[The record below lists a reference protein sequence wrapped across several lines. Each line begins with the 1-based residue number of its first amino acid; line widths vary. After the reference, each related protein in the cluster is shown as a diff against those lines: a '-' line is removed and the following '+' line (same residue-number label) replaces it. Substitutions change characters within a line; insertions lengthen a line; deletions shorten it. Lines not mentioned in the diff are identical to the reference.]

1 MNVAPHGLS
10 SAIATDIVP
19 AVYRDVT
26 AELAFVRGGGRTVLA
41 RQRVPYPFHITRPFA
56 LDRDLPDMATIYLQ
70 SASGGLYRGDRLHL
84 DIRAGTGAMAHLTSQ
99 AATVVHRTPGAP
111 ARLLTSINVGD
122 GAFLALTNDPFIL
135 FPEAAFISA
144 MEVTLAANARAIVSD
159 GFATHDPEGLGR
171 PFERLETRVRIA
183 DESGR
188 LVATDRGTIS
198 GTGFAGP
205 NSPLGP
211 YRAMGNMLV
220 LGPRQSDIDPHELT
234 AALDALGCCVG
245 VSDLPNGGG
254 LVLRC
259 LAVDGGQLAR
269 GMDRLF
275 TLAFN
280 ALIGQSPARRRK

>member
-1 MNVAPHGLS
+1 M
-10 SAIATDIVP
+10 P
-19 AVYRDVT
+19 AAYRDVT

-56 LDRDLPDMATIYLQ
+56 LDRDMPELATIYLQ

-84 DIRAGTGAMAHLTSQ
+84 DIRAGNGAMAHLTSQ

-111 ARLLTSINVGD
+111 ARLATSITVGE

-144 MEVTLAANARAIVSD
+144 MDVTLAGSARAIVSD

-171 PFERLETRVRIA
+171 PFERLETRVRIV

-188 LVATDRGTIS
+188 LVATDRGAIS
-198 GTGFAGP
+198 GTAFAGAH
-205 NSPLGP
+205 SPLGP

-220 LGPRQSDIDPHELT
+220 LGPRHSEIDPHEVT

-245 VSDLPNGGG
+245 LSELPNGGG
-254 LVLRC
+254 LVIRC
-259 LAVDGGQLAR
+259 LALSGGHLAR

-275 TLAFN
+275 ALAFN
-280 ALIGQSPARRRK
+280 SIIGQSPARRRK